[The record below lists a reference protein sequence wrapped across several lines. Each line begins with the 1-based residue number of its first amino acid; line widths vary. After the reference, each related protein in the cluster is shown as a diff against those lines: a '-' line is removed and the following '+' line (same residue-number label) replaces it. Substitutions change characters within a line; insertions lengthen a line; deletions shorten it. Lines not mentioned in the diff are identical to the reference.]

1 MTPQQA
7 YIYNTAIKHA
17 LDKYPK
23 GMGAIR
29 ALLIK
34 EGVTVEHIGT
44 TTLQEVYDVES

>member
-1 MTPQQA
+1 MTPKEA

-29 ALLIK
+29 SLLIK
-34 EGVTVEHIGT
+34 DGVTVEHIGT
-44 TTLQEVYDVES
+44 TTVQEVHDVKS

>member
-1 MTPQQA
+1 MTPQEA
-7 YIYNTAIKHA
+7 YIHNRAIKLA

-34 EGVTVEHIGT
+34 ESVTVEHIGT
-44 TTLQEVYDVES
+44 TTVQEVHDVKS